1 MTQKAAGAAAAA
13 GRRRTDE
20 SRICRSTGTTSMS
33 PSAVEILDGLLMR
46 YIESQVYQGAVE
58 NVACEMAAR
67 MVAMKS
73 ASDNAGNLIAEL
85 ATDLQQGAPGGD
97 HQGAGG
103 DRRRRGGGLA
113 KHLQVMRH

>member
-1 MTQKAAGAAAAA
+1 MQ
-13 GRRRTDE
+13 
-20 SRICRSTGTTSMS
+20 
-33 PSAVEILDGLLMR
+33 ILDGLLMR

-73 ASDNAGNLIAEL
+73 ASDNAGKPHRRTA
-85 ATDLQQGAPGGD
+85 AGLQQGAPGGD

-103 DRRRRGGGLA
+103 NRRRRGGGLA
-113 KHLQVMRH
+113 RNMFKS